1 MVTLALLFAA
11 KGSCDATALIQML
24 EASRALE
31 RPEVEV
37 HVLGDST
44 TRLTPQLPDGMRL
57 HLEAEPVSVFRLWG
71 AGIARTTARYVAIL
85 DVQYVPAPGW
95 LDAVLARLRHD
106 PPPFFG
112 PVEPGYGA
120 DDMRI
125 IGYLTEYVQFHRPV
139 AETMSEVAGANLVLP
154 RAAAGAPADLAAH
167 GFVKTTLL
175 SQMKP
180 ELAADC
186 LVIHHKAFALG
197 PYRRRRLR
205 HGRAYAAR
213 RLKQPDAPP
222 RLAAALFTP
231 LLPFLR
237 VARIHRH
244 ARRVETCRA
253 AFRRFWPQ
261 LLWVEAGWSA
271 GECLGYLTGRGGDES
286 LID

>member
-11 KGSCDATALIQML
+11 KGACNVAALNQLL
-24 EASRALE
+24 EASRALD

-37 HVLGDST
+37 HVLCDST
-44 TRLTPQLPDGMRL
+44 TRLTPPLPEGVRL

-120 DDMRI
+120 DDIRMV
-125 IGYLTEYVQFHRPV
+125 GYLTEYVQFHRPI
-139 AETMSEVAGANLVLP
+139 AETMAEVAGANLVLP
-154 RAAAGAPADLAAH
+154 RAAAGDPADLAAH
-167 GFVKTTLL
+167 GFVKTALL

-180 ELAADC
+180 ELADDC
-186 LVIHHKAFALG
+186 LAIHHKAFALG
-197 PYRRRRLR
+197 LYQHRRFR

-213 RLKQPDAPP
+213 RLALPDAPP
-222 RLAAALFTP
+222 RLAATLFTP

-237 VARIHRH
+237 VARIYRH
-244 ARRVETCRA
+244 AQRVDTCRA
-253 AFRRFWPQ
+253 AFWRFWPH

-271 GECLGYLTGRGGDES
+271 GECLGYLTRRGGDES

>member
-11 KGSCDATALIQML
+11 KGPCDVAALNEML
-24 EASRALE
+24 DTSGALG

-44 TRLTPQLPDGMRL
+44 TRLGPPLLNGVRL
-57 HLEAEPVSVFRLWG
+57 HLEPEPVSVFRLWG
-71 AGIARTTARYVAIL
+71 AGFARTTARYVAIL

-95 LDAVLARLRHD
+95 LDAVLDRLGHD

-112 PVEPGYGA
+112 PVEPGYRSY
-120 DDMRI
+120 DIRMV
-125 IGYLTEYVQFHRPV
+125 GYLTEYVQFHRPV
-139 AETMSEVAGANLVLP
+139 VETMSEVAGANLILP
-154 RAAAGAPADLAAH
+154 RLAPGDPDDLAAH
-167 GFVKTTLL
+167 GFVKTALL
-175 SQMKP
+175 GQMKP
-180 ELAADC
+180 ELAEDC
-186 LVIHHKAFALG
+186 LVIHHKTFALG
-197 PYRRRRLR
+197 PYQRRRFR

-213 RLKQPDAPP
+213 RLTLPGAPP

-244 ARRVETCRA
+244 ARRVETCRV
-253 AFRRFWPQ
+253 AFWRFWPQ

-271 GECLGYLTGRGGDES
+271 GECLGYLTGRSGDER

>member
-1 MVTLALLFAA
+1 MVRLALLFAA
-11 KGSCDATALIQML
+11 KGSCDAAALNQML
-24 EASRALE
+24 ETSRALE
-31 RPEVEV
+31 RPEIEV

-44 TRLTPQLPDGMRL
+44 TRLDPPLPDGVRL
-57 HLEAEPVSVFRLWG
+57 HLETGPVSVFRLWG
-71 AGIARTTARYVAIL
+71 AGIGRTTARYVAIL

-95 LDAVLARLRHD
+95 LDAVLDRLRDD

-112 PVEPGYGA
+112 PVEPGYGTN
-120 DDMRI
+120 DMRMV
-125 IGYLTEYVQFHRPV
+125 GYLTEYVQFHHPI
-139 AETMSEVAGANLVLP
+139 AKAMSEVAGANLILP
-154 RAAAGAPADLAAH
+154 RAAAGDPADLAAH
-167 GFVKTTLL
+167 GFVKTALL
-175 SQMKP
+175 SRMKP
-180 ELAADC
+180 ELAEDC
-186 LVIHHKAFALG
+186 LVIHHKVLALG
-197 PYRRRRLR
+197 PYRHRRFR
-205 HGRAYAAR
+205 HGRAYAAS
-213 RLKQPDAPP
+213 RLKQPGAPP

-271 GECLGYLTGRGGDES
+271 GECVGYLTGRGGDEN

>member
-11 KGSCDATALIQML
+11 KGPCGTAALNEML
-24 EASRALE
+24 TASRALD

-44 TRLTPQLPDGMRL
+44 TRLDPPLPNGVRL
-57 HLEAEPVSVFRLWG
+57 HLETEPVSVFRLWG
-71 AGIARTTARYVAIL
+71 AGIGRTTARYVAIL
-85 DVQYVPAPGW
+85 DVQYVPVPGW
-95 LDAVLARLRHD
+95 LDAVLARLRDD

-120 DDMRI
+120 DDMRMV
-125 IGYLTEYVQFHRPV
+125 GYLAEYVQFHRPV
-139 AETMSEVAGANLVLP
+139 AETMGEVAGANLVLP
-154 RAAAGAPADLAAH
+154 RAAAGDPADLAAH
-167 GFVKTTLL
+167 GFVKTALL
-175 SQMKP
+175 SRMIP
-180 ELAADC
+180 ELAEDC
-186 LVIHHKAFALG
+186 LVIHHKTLALG
-197 PYRRRRLR
+197 PYRRRRFR

-213 RLKQPDAPP
+213 RLTQPDAPP

-244 ARRVETCRA
+244 ARRVETCHG
-253 AFRRFWPQ
+253 AFWRFWPH

-271 GECLGYLTGRGGDES
+271 GEFVGYLTGRGGDES